1 MDTFYSIEQICAALD
16 VKPDTVRG
24 WIKDG
29 AGCHRIKLPAV
40 KLGKA
45 WRVRAGDFDQFIQA
59 YRLATE
65 ELPAPA
71 RQAAKPKATAK
82 PKSTSGQAGTLP
94 PSSHGDIQ
102 LEYTASGELARHVVA
117 ALFDRGMKHCSLCKD
132 VKPLDDFPV
141 DRANKATGRKANC
154 KICEQER
161 KRKRYSK

>member
-65 ELPAPA
+65 EQLLKTARAPERPA
-71 RQAAKPKATAK
+71 AK
-82 PKSTSGQAGTLP
+82 PKSTSSQAVKPP

-102 LEYTASGELARHVVA
+102 LEYTASGELARHVVK